1 MDFDLNY
8 LTQFKSVI
16 EEIVKAE
23 LKKQKIPT
31 FVSAVIHSVNQDG
44 TVNVYL
50 PPNKDNIITKLL
62 NKSGETLSDGDSV
75 EVMTKGGNLSNA
87 WVMVKHGN

>member
-8 LTQFKSVI
+8 LAQYKSVI
-16 EEIVKAE
+16 EEIVRAE

-31 FVSAVIHSVNQDG
+31 FISAIVHSVNQDG

-50 PPNKDNIITKLL
+50 PPNKDNIVTKLL
-62 NKSGETLSDGDSV
+62 NKSGEILESNDSV
-75 EVMTKGGNLSNA
+75 EIMTKGGNLSNA
-87 WVMVKHGN
+87 WIMVKHGN

>member
-8 LTQFKSVI
+8 LAQYKSVI
-16 EEIVKAE
+16 EEIVRAE

-31 FVSAVIHSVNQDG
+31 FISAIVHSVNQDG

-50 PPNKDNIITKLL
+50 PPNKDNIVTKLL
-62 NKSGETLSDGDSV
+62 NKSGETLESNDSV
-75 EVMTKGGNLSNA
+75 EIMAKGGNLSNA

>member
-8 LTQFKSVI
+8 LAQYKSVI
-16 EEIVKAE
+16 EEIVRAE

-31 FVSAVIHSVNQDG
+31 FISAIVHSVNQDG

-50 PPNKDNIITKLL
+50 PPNKDNIVTKLL
-62 NKSGETLSDGDSV
+62 NKSGEILESNDIV
-75 EVMTKGGNLSNA
+75 EKMAKGGNLSNA
-87 WVMVKHGN
+87 WIMVKHGN

>member
-8 LTQFKSVI
+8 LAQYKSVI
-16 EEIVKAE
+16 EEIVRAE

-31 FVSAVIHSVNQDG
+31 FISAIVHSVNQDG

-50 PPNKDNIITKLL
+50 STFI
-62 NKSGETLSDGDSV
+62 
-75 EVMTKGGNLSNA
+75 
-87 WVMVKHGN
+87 

>member
-8 LTQFKSVI
+8 LAQYKSVI
-16 EEIVKAE
+16 EEIVRAE

-31 FVSAVIHSVNQDG
+31 FISAIVHSVNQDG

-50 PPNKDNIITKLL
+50 PPNKDNIVTKLL
-62 NKSGETLSDGDSV
+62 NKSGEILESNDSV
-75 EVMTKGGNLSNA
+75 EIMAKGGNLSNA